1 MIENALIRAKCVI
14 MLLTLFFLS
23 SCSDR
28 NGFAPV
34 VESQWKRF
42 DRNVRQYTVKRGDT
56 LYSIAFRY
64 DVDYRQ
70 MANYNQLRSPYT
82 VRIGQKLRIMPP
94 VRHIQKPTP
103 RQLIRPVPR
112 PAHIAM
118 NVPSPVQSNTSW
130 VWPARGRIV
139 ANFSPQNGIKGIN
152 ISGKKGD
159 KIYAASSGVV
169 AYSGSGLA
177 GYGNLIIIRHN
188 SRFMTA
194 YGHNLRNNV
203 HEGQTVQKGQVIADM
218 GLINRR
224 YWGVHF
230 EIRQLGKPVNPLIY
244 LR

>member
-1 MIENALIRAKCVI
+1 MIKNVFAMITV
-14 MLLTLFFLS
+14 LFFLS

-42 DRNVRQYTVKRGDT
+42 DRNARQYTVKRGDT

-70 MANYNQLRSPYT
+70 MAAYNQLKSPYT
-82 VRIGQKLRIMPP
+82 VRIGQVLRIMPP
-94 VRHIQKPTP
+94 TRHIQKLTP
-103 RQLIRPVPR
+103 RPPSRPVLR
-112 PAHIAM
+112 TAQSAI
-118 NVPSPVQSNTSW
+118 NVPSPVQSNASW
-130 VWPARGRIV
+130 VWPARGRVV
-139 ANFSPQNGIKGIN
+139 AHFSPERGIKGIN

-218 GLINRR
+218 GVINRR

-230 EIRQLGKPVNPLIY
+230 EIRQLGKPVNPLSY

>member
-1 MIENALIRAKCVI
+1 MIKYFFALI
-14 MLLTLFFLS
+14 MLFCLT

-42 DRNVRQYTVKRGDT
+42 HSNDRQYLVKRGDT
-56 LYSIAFRY
+56 LYAIAFRY
-64 DVDYRQ
+64 DIDYRKL
-70 MANYNQLRSPYT
+70 AAFNQLKSPYT
-82 VRIGQKLRIMPP
+82 VRIGQVLRLIPATRHGQNLRPLYSSKSTPRP
-94 VRHIQKPTP
+94 VERVANVPHIQS
-103 RQLIRPVPR
+103 
-112 PAHIAM
+112 
-118 NVPSPVQSNTSW
+118 NVSW
-130 VWPARGRIV
+130 VWPARGRVV
-139 ANFSPQNGIKGIN
+139 AHFSPQLGIKGIN

-188 SRFMTA
+188 AKFMTA
-194 YGHNLRNNV
+194 YGNNLMNDVR
-203 HEGQTVQKGQVIADM
+203 EGQTVQKGQVIAEM
-218 GLINRR
+218 GVINRH

-230 EIRQLGKPVNPLIY
+230 EIRQLGKPVNPLSF

>member
-1 MIENALIRAKCVI
+1 MIKHVFAMI
-14 MLLTLFFLS
+14 MLLFLLS
-23 SCSDR
+23 SCSER

-42 DRNVRQYTVKRGDT
+42 DRNARQYTVKRGDT

-70 MANYNQLRSPYT
+70 MAVYNHLKSPYT
-82 VRIGQKLRIMPP
+82 VRIGQVLHIMPP
-94 VRHIQKPTP
+94 TRRAQRTIP
-103 RQLIRPVPR
+103 RPVSRPVPHTV
-112 PAHIAM
+112 PIAI
-118 NVPSPVQSNTSW
+118 NVPPPIRSNARW
-130 VWPARGRIV
+130 VWPARGRVV
-139 ANFSPQNGIKGIN
+139 ANFAPQRGIKGIN

-188 SRFMTA
+188 GRFMTA

-218 GLINRR
+218 GVINRH

-230 EIRQLGKPVNPLIY
+230 EIRESGKPVNPLSY